1 MAHARMNEQRHT
13 LDKQLTVRQIVEE
26 EKKIMEDRFKE
37 DIERLQKASVTQ
49 MKGLEHET
57 ISIKN
62 KNEKF
67 QRLLIEKEAAL
78 LEQQSLNVKQTNELK
93 QAHQQLELKDAK
105 LKALEHYTTDL
116 QIKYDQLLNA
126 DADKAQAL
134 SELLSND
141 IPQKLVDYKKQI
153 QDLRTTLNAKE
164 KERVHTFD
172 LGGSNDLYSKNLLER
187 QSHEL
192 MNLQKTVEEYER
204 R

>member
-78 LEQQSLNVKQTNELK
+78 LEQ
-93 QAHQQLELKDAK
+93 
-105 LKALEHYTTDL
+105 
-116 QIKYDQLLNA
+116 
-126 DADKAQAL
+126 
-134 SELLSND
+134 
-141 IPQKLVDYKKQI
+141 
-153 QDLRTTLNAKE
+153 
-164 KERVHTFD
+164 
-172 LGGSNDLYSKNLLER
+172 
-187 QSHEL
+187 
-192 MNLQKTVEEYER
+192 
-204 R
+204 